1 MIRERICAYCGEPI
15 KGKFV
20 EMSVTTRVFANSDMR
35 KVDLHPECFDEVWG
49 KARKDTEDE

>member
-20 EMSVTTRVFANSDMR
+20 EMSVTTRVFANSDMK
-35 KVDLHPECFDEVWG
+35 KVDLHPECFGEVWG
-49 KARKDTEDE
+49 KVRKDDEE